1 MDMQATLAIRADVPL
16 AVQRDVIRA
25 LPYLFGDLRGRAEGA
40 ARPDQGIA
48 MRHPDIGDRASGHRI
63 VPMAP
68 DAGCAKPVLTEEVMS

>member
-1 MDMQATLAIRADVPL
+1 
-16 AVQRDVIRA
+16 
-25 LPYLFGDLRGRAEGA
+25 
-40 ARPDQGIA
+40 